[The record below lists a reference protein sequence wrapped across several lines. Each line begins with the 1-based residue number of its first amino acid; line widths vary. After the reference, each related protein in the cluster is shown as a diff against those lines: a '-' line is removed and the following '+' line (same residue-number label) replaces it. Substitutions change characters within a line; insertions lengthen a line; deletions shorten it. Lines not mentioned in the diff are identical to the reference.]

1 MQNQQQPQLQHSNNT
16 TAVRKPQPK
25 DFSFGRILGE
35 GSYAT
40 VVAASEKATGR
51 LFAIKIL
58 DQKFIIKEKKIKYV
72 FIERDALNAT
82 NHPFI
87 VKSAT
92 SLYFAMEFVP
102 NGDLLELMKT
112 RVFSPEAIKF
122 YTAEIIVAVDY
133 LHSCGILHRDI
144 KPENILISVGYHIK
158 LCDFGSAKL
167 PPKPG
172 DSQHPLSSPSEQSS
186 SASFVGTA
194 EYCPPELLS
203 ERAASPASD
212 IWAIAC
218 IFFYLHLKKP
228 PFKGGNDYQT
238 FQKILA
244 LQYELPETFDAEGR
258 KLIERVLLLDPT
270 ARASIA
276 EIKLMAYFETIK
288 DWNTLHLQDAP
299 ELPRIPVDTKHKDQ
313 FTDDELAEW
322 YGKSLN
328 IAETVSR
335 NAAGSGGGTG
345 QSMSEDLFEDADSS
359 ADSLRYPYE
368 VEDGVDSEIEAPA
381 YVQEVLAVD
390 PKLQR
395 EEALHNQRSSVL
407 APLLKD
413 NELVVMVGT
422 VARRK
427 GLFSKKVGLM
437 LTDLPRE

>member
-1 MQNQQQPQLQHSNNT
+1 MQNQQLPHSNAA
-16 TAVRKPQPK
+16 TAARKPQPK

-92 SLYFAMEFVP
+92 SLYFAMEFAP

-112 RVFSPEAIKF
+112 RVFSPKAIKF
-122 YTAEIIVAVDY
+122 YTAEIIVAVEY

-144 KPENILISVGYHIK
+144 KPENVLISVGYHIK

-172 DSQHPLSSPSEQSS
+172 DSQQPLSSPSEVSEQTS

-203 ERAASPASD
+203 EHAASPASD

-218 IFFYLHLKKP
+218 IFFYLNLKRP

-238 FQKILA
+238 FQTILA
-244 LQYELPETFDAEGR
+244 LKYELPETFDVEAR
-258 KLIERVLLLDPT
+258 KVIERVLVLDPAT
-270 ARASIA
+270 RATIP
-276 EIKLMAYFETIK
+276 EIKSMAHFATIK
-288 DWNTLHLQDAP
+288 DWSTLHLQNAP
-299 ELPRIPVDTKHKDQ
+299 ELPRIPADGDNKDR
-313 FTDDELAEW
+313 FTNDELAEW
-322 YGKSLN
+322 YGRGLN
-328 IAETVSR
+328 ISDTVSR
-335 NAAGSGGGTG
+335 NAAGSGVGTV
-345 QSMSEDLFEDADSS
+345 QSMSEDIFEDADSS

-368 VEDGVDSEIEAPA
+368 VEDGVDSEIEAPTF
-381 YVQEVLAVD
+381 VQEVLAVD

-413 NELVVMVGT
+413 DELVVMVGT

-427 GLFSKKVGLM
+427 GLFSRKVGLM
-437 LTDLPRE
+437 LTDLPSE